1 MQPIPFVDLKLQY
14 VTIKTE
20 IDKAISEI
28 IDNTAFIGGSALNR
42 FEENY
47 KNYCNIKHCIGVGN
61 GTDAIR
67 IALYALGI
75 GGVGDE
81 VILPVNTFI
90 ATSEAVTQ
98 TGARVVFVDNEPETY
113 NIDVSKIEAAITERT
128 KAIIVVHLYGQIAE
142 MDALM
147 EIARKYNLR
156 VIEDAAQAHSATY
169 KNRSVG
175 SFGDI
180 TTFSFYPGKNLG
192 AYGDAGA
199 IITNDEE
206 LAKIMRSYANHGRKE
221 KYTHNIEGIN
231 SRLDAIQ
238 AAVLD
243 VKLKYL
249 DDWTEKRCKNAQ
261 IYNKLL
267 ADIPQVITPIQHKY
281 NKAVYHL
288 YVVRVE
294 NREKLMAYLKEQ
306 GIATGIHYPI
316 PLHLQPAYEYMKLS
330 RGTFPI
336 AENYMDKLLS
346 LPMFA
351 ELTEDQIQFI
361 AEKIKEF
368 YNK

>member
-14 VTIKTE
+14 ATIKTE
-20 IDKAISEI
+20 IDEAISEI
-28 IDNTAFIGGSALNR
+28 INNTAFIGGSAVNR

-47 KNYCNIKHCIGVGN
+47 KNYCNIKHCIGVAN

-67 IALYALGI
+67 IALYALGV
-75 GGVGDE
+75 GVGDE

-98 TGARVVFVDNEPETY
+98 LGARIVFVDNDPETY
-113 NIDVSKIEAAITERT
+113 NIDVSKIEAAITEHT

-147 EIARKYNLR
+147 AIAKKHNLK
-156 VIEDAAQAHSATY
+156 VIEDAAQAHAATY
-169 KNRSVG
+169 KDKPVG

-199 IITNDEE
+199 IITNDEN
-206 LAKIMRSYANHGRKE
+206 LANIMRSYANHGRKE

-231 SRLDAIQ
+231 SRLDGIQ

-243 VKLKYL
+243 IKLKHL
-249 DDWTEKRCKNAQ
+249 DNWTEKRSKNAQ

-267 ADIPQVITPIQHKY
+267 ADISQVITPIQHKY
-281 NKAVYHL
+281 NKTVYHL

-316 PLHLQPAYEYMKLS
+316 PLHLQSAYKYMKLP
-330 RGTFPI
+330 RETFPV
-336 AENYMDKLLS
+336 AESYMDKLLS